1 MPRQVKH
8 HTEILEA
15 IGKVEIISEL
25 VERGDA
31 HGHGGG
37 DSHGAGGNGHTS
49 AHAEGAAGSDAEGR
63 GGEGNKGVAN
73 QTGPF
78 KYELDLDVIAY
89 GRNYNGKKVG
99 PYVRLLVYEPGEE
112 VIRQGDWG
120 GNTFY
125 VVVEGSLDV
134 YVTNDEGQTSKVGE
148 LSEGTSFGEM
158 AILAGVPRN
167 ATCKVPE
174 GRTATVLEITR
185 PALRLL
191 RKLHRFGTKLDETY
205 REHGLGRTLVD
216 VKEFA
221 GDRFDKDLF
230 KQLGEAARFVVY
242 GKNHVMHEEGD
253 AVEHVVFIK
262 NGWVRRVRG
271 MRVLSDAA
279 EVVHAVEE
287 KEGVDFLGAG
297 NCLGLE
303 GLDGRGETKWGY
315 TATVLS
321 RTEALEID
329 IETLRGN
336 PRLLAAVRDA
346 FSGFSVSDDDVRVER
361 REDLRALAA
370 AEKEITTGLV
380 DATNL
385 LVMDMDLCVR
395 CGNCSLA
402 CHKVHGR
409 SRLLRRGIHV
419 ERPTRSGSSAT
430 QHVLAPAVCLHCQDP
445 ECLTGCPT
453 GAIGR
458 MSDGQIDIEPKTCI
472 GCGDC
477 AVQCP
482 YNAISM
488 VPRKAPAAVPQ
499 TWKTRALS
507 WISLAPPPEP
517 AEVTETEDLLAVKC
531 NLCNN
536 TPLNPEGAKRQA
548 YSCEENC
555 PTGALVRVNP
565 REYFDEVQ
573 GRLGLIF
580 RDQTHAIGR
589 NIHKSDPLARLGH
602 FAGVIIAA
610 LLTAATVWGM
620 IRYGLDGRL
629 GGTWLTVRWLT
640 GFVGLFG
647 IAAVMAY
654 AWRKQIYRKRAG
666 ALRYWLL
673 LHVYA
678 GVAAGLL
685 LLLHGGSSTGGL
697 LTTALMLSFDLVI
710 LTGLFGTA
718 AYLIAPRV
726 MTSIEGEP
734 LLVEDL
740 RSRREELRAQ
750 LVSIGQQSSPDLR
763 DHVKREVR
771 RRFLSFG
778 FLLRQYTRRES
789 LDDLLRHA
797 RKEVKTEAD
806 SLADPASRRLFD
818 EAVEATVLLRR
829 ADSLIYLH
837 QLLKLWL
844 APHVV
849 ATSLMLVLMLV
860 HIIQVV
866 FFAVR

>member
-15 IGKVEIISEL
+15 IGKAEIISEL

-37 DSHGAGGNGHTS
+37 EESHGTDGNGHTS
-49 AHAEGAAGSDAEGR
+49 AAAEGVHGTPGEGR
-63 GGEGNKGVAN
+63 GGEGGKGVAE

-99 PYVRLLVYEPGEE
+99 PYVRLFVYEGGEE
-112 VIRQGDWG
+112 VIKQGDWG

-125 VVVEGSLDV
+125 IVVEGSLDV
-134 YVTNDEGQTSKVGE
+134 YVTNDEGQTSKVGA
-148 LSEGTSFGEM
+148 LPQGTSFGEM

-167 ATCKVPE
+167 ATCKVPD
-174 GRTATVLEITR
+174 GRTALVLEITR

-191 RKLHRFGTKLDETY
+191 RKLNRFGSALDHTY

-216 VKEFA
+216 VKEFS
-221 GDRFDKDLF
+221 GDRFDKDLL
-230 KQLGEAARFVVY
+230 KQLEEAARFVVY
-242 GKNHVMHEEGD
+242 GKNHVLHEEGD
-253 AVEHVVFIK
+253 PVKKFVFIK

-271 MRVLSDAA
+271 MKVLSDAT
-279 EVVHAVEE
+279 EVVSAIE
-287 KEGVDFLGAG
+287 KDEAVDFLGAG

-303 GLDGRGETKWGY
+303 ELAQAGTTWGY
-315 TATVLS
+315 TATVLT

-329 IETLRGN
+329 IDTLRQN

-346 FSGFSVSDDDVRVER
+346 FASFSLADDDVRLER
-361 REDLRALAA
+361 REDLRSLAA
-370 AEKEITTGLV
+370 AEKEINTGLV

-402 CHKVHGR
+402 CHKVHGK

-419 ERPTRSGSSAT
+419 ERPTRIGSQST

-458 MSDGQIDIEPKTCI
+458 MSDGQIDIDPKTCI

-482 YNAISM
+482 YSAISM
-488 VPRKAPAAVPQ
+488 IPRKTPAAAPQ

-507 WISLAPPPEP
+507 WISLAPPAAP

-536 TPLNPEGAKRQA
+536 TPLNPEGATRQA

-573 GRLGLIF
+573 GRVGLIF

-589 NIHKSDPLARLGH
+589 NIHKSDPLARLWH
-602 FAGVIIAA
+602 AGGVVVTA
-610 LLTAATVWGM
+610 LLAAATIWGM

-629 GGTWLTVRWLT
+629 GGTWVTVRWLT
-640 GFVGLFG
+640 GFVGLGG
-647 IAAVMAY
+647 IASLMTYVA
-654 AWRKQIYRKRAG
+654 RKQVYRRRAG

-673 LHVYA
+673 LHIYA
-678 GVAAGLL
+678 GVVAGLL

-718 AYLIAPRV
+718 AYIIVPRV

-740 RSRREELRAQ
+740 RARRDELRAQ
-750 LVSIGQQSSPDLR
+750 LVSIGQQSTPDLR
-763 DHVKREVR
+763 DLIKREVR
-771 RRFLSFG
+771 RRFLSLG
-778 FLLRQYTRRES
+778 FLLRQYLRREP
-789 LDDLLRHA
+789 LDDLLRRA
-797 RKEVKTEAD
+797 RRAVKDQAA
-806 SLADPASRRLFD
+806 SLKDQKSRDLFD

-849 ATSLMLVLMLV
+849 ATALMLMLMLV

>member
-15 IGKVEIISEL
+15 IGRVPIISEL

-31 HGHGGG
+31 HGHGGDTDG
-37 DSHGAGGNGHTS
+37 ENGNGHTS
-49 AHAEGAAGSDAEGR
+49 AHAEGAHGPESEGR
-63 GGEGNKGVAN
+63 GGEGGGGVAN

-99 PYVRLLVYEPGEE
+99 PYVKLFIYEPGEE

-134 YVTNDEGQTSKVGE
+134 YVADDAGGTKKVGE
-148 LSEGTSFGEM
+148 LPQGTSFGEM
-158 AILAGVPRN
+158 SILAGVPRN
-167 ATCKVPE
+167 ATCKVPD

-191 RKLHRFGTKLDETY
+191 RKLHRFGSALDTTY
-205 REHGLGRTLVD
+205 RKHGLGRTLVD
-216 VKEFA
+216 VQQAA
-221 GDRFDKDLF
+221 GDRFDKDLL

-242 GKNHVMHEEGD
+242 GKGHVMHEEGD
-253 AVEHVVFIK
+253 AVEKVVFLK

-271 MRVLSDAA
+271 MKVLADAA
-279 EVVHAVEE
+279 EVVSAIE
-287 KEGVDFLGAG
+287 KSEGVDFLGAG

-303 GLDGRGETKWGY
+303 GLGGGDANARWGY
-315 TATVLS
+315 TATVLT

-329 IETLRGN
+329 VDTLRNN
-336 PRLLAAVRDA
+336 PRLLAAVRDSFSA
-346 FSGFSVSDDDVRVER
+346 FSLADDDVKIDR

-395 CGNCSLA
+395 CGNCSMA

-419 ERPTRSGSSAT
+419 VRPTRLGSSST
-430 QHVLAPAVCLHCQDP
+430 QHVLAPSVCLHCQDP

-458 MSDGQIDIEPKTCI
+458 MSDGQIDIDTKTCI

-482 YNAISM
+482 YSAISM
-488 VPRKAPAAVPQ
+488 IPRKAPAAVPQ
-499 TWKTRALS
+499 TWKDRARS
-507 WISLAPPPEP
+507 WISLAPPTPP

-536 TPLNPEGAKRQA
+536 TPLNPKGAKRHA

-555 PTGALVRVNP
+555 PTGALARVNP
-565 REYFDEVQ
+565 REYFDEVR
-573 GRLGLIF
+573 GRVGLIF
-580 RDQTHAIGR
+580 QDQTHAIGR
-589 NIHKSDPLARLGH
+589 NIHRRDPLYKLWNVG
-602 FAGVIIAA
+602 GIIVT
-610 LLTAATVWGM
+610 LLLAAATVWGM
-620 IRYGLDGRL
+620 MRYGLDGRL

-640 GFVGLFG
+640 GIVGLVG
-647 IAAVMAY
+647 IAAVMSYSA
-654 AWRKQIYRKRAG
+654 RKQVYRRRAG
-666 ALRYWLL
+666 PLRYWLL

-678 GVAAGLL
+678 GVAAGIL
-685 LLLHGGSSTGGL
+685 LLLHGGTSTGGL

-718 AYLIAPRV
+718 AYIIAPRV

-740 RSRREELRAQ
+740 RARRDELRTQ
-750 LVSIGQQSSPDLR
+750 LATIGQQSGPDLR
-763 DHVKREVR
+763 DLVKREVR

-778 FLLRQYTRRES
+778 FLLRQYLRREN

-797 RKEVKTEAD
+797 RKEVQGQAD
-806 SLADPASRRLFD
+806 SLSDTDSRRLFD

-849 ATSLMLVLMLV
+849 ATALMLVLMLV